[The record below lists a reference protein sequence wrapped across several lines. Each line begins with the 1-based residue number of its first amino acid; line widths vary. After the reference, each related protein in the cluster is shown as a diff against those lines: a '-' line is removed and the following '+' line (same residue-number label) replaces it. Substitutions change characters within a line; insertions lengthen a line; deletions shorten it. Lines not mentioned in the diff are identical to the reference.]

1 MKHRSHPP
9 SRKKAPPQL
18 PVLTEIV
25 HMAHDLEETTVP
37 GALLKE
43 GGAQPDA
50 PAISPIAAAMA
61 MAKLSSSEP
70 ESKLEAAAP
79 LARTAPPPP
88 TIDHYIPQTASGF
101 SSSWWMNDQEPALP
115 EKTSPSAVVPSVAP
129 LSETQIVQR
138 VLVGLNSE
146 VSNMFEQRIREAVG
160 PVLMRVTDKLL
171 TELRQQITLSL
182 HDMVVRAV
190 ALEMAKV
197 DQNSR
202 KT

>member
-9 SRKKAPPQL
+9 QRKKSPPQL

-25 HMAHDLEETTVP
+25 HIAHDLEEITVP
-37 GALLKE
+37 GALIRE
-43 GGAQPDA
+43 RPPQDTSAT
-50 PAISPIAAAMA
+50 SPIAAAMA
-61 MAKLSSSEP
+61 KLSSPEP
-70 ESKLEAAAP
+70 EPQAAEP
-79 LARTAPPPP
+79 VHRTAPPPP
-88 TIDHYIPQTASGF
+88 TVDHYIPQTASGF

-115 EKTSPSAVVPSVAP
+115 EKTSPSDVVPSVAP

-190 ALEMAKV
+190 AVEMAKV